1 MSPGSAADE
10 IRLAVAAFLDS
21 SHAAGLDDAR
31 RKDAR
36 AVLERFL
43 ACAYDELGKAPRLL
57 EPEDLAEILLE
68 RLPAHF
74 GARDRLAAEVEP
86 VLALWHAHLG
96 ERAIVPYAYEL
107 GLALE
112 QHAPAFRAAVAAG
125 ELAGRAP
132 RPRAKPFVHRAQKTG
147 RNDPC
152 PCGSGK
158 KFKQCCMRLGS

>member
-1 MSPGSAADE
+1 MSSASE

-21 SHAAGLDDAR
+21 AHAAGLDEPR

-36 AVLERFL
+36 TVLERFL
-43 ACAYDELGKAPRLL
+43 ACAYDEVGKAPRLL
-57 EPEDLAEILLE
+57 EAEDLQEILVE

-86 VLALWHAHLG
+86 LLALWHAFLG
-96 ERAIVPYAYEL
+96 EREIVPHAYDL
-107 GLALE
+107 GLALAE
-112 QHAPAFRAAVAAG
+112 HAPAFRAAVAAG

-132 RPRAKPFVHRAQKTG
+132 RPKAKPFVHRADKTG

-158 KFKQCCMRLGS
+158 KFKQCCMRLSS